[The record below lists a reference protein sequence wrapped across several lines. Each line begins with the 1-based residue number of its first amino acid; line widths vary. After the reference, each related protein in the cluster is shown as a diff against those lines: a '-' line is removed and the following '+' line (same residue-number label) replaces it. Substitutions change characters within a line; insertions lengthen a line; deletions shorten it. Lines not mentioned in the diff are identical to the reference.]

1 MIVPS
6 RVTRKGYPVPSFE
19 IDDEFAE
26 RVLSRKWTCVHGYI
40 ASLDNSGQEVRLHR
54 FVWAIRY
61 GSAPERLDHI
71 NRDKTDNRLENLRPA
86 THALNM
92 TNTAERQNASGLPRG
107 VCLMRRGKPYA
118 AQIWRNGK
126 KKQLGVFDTPEEAS
140 AAYEKARAEHVAS
153 EELKSEKLFT
163 PKEKT
168 DDRAA

>member
-6 RVTRKGYPVPSFE
+6 RVTRKGAPVPSFE

-26 RVLSRKWTCVHGYI
+26 RVLAKKWSMSNGYI
-40 ASLDNSGQEVRLHR
+40 HCWDGDGHALLHR
-54 FVWAIRY
+54 FLWALKH

-140 AAYEKARAEHVAS
+140 AAYEKARADHVAS
-153 EELKSEKLFT
+153 EELKSEKLFN